1 MTRTL
6 LALTL
11 ALGTLSPALA
21 LAQDPSPARVETFD
35 DADLVTGTLES
46 PMVDVIA
53 SRRLGR
59 RHTLIS
65 PRAHYIPEMLRSV
78 ETL

>member
-11 ALGTLSPALA
+11 VLGTLCPALA
-21 LAQDPSPARVETFD
+21 SAQDPARVETFD
-35 DADLVTGTLES
+35 DADLVTGTLQS

-65 PRAHYIPEMLRSV
+65 PRAHYTPEMLRSV
-78 ETL
+78 ENL